1 MPQFDTST
9 FSSQIFWL
17 VVTFIVLWIF
27 LSKVVLPRIEEVIQS
42 RDSKI
47 SGDLKRAA
55 DAKQE
60 AEEAMAEYEAAL
72 AQARAEAQE
81 LIKAALERL
90 AEANAKRD
98 SEFSTHL
105 DARIAEAEARVDAAR
120 EQALQNVRE
129 IAMEVTKATV
139 ERLSGAAA
147 DDAAVESALDSVG
160 KGEG

>member
-1 MPQFDTST
+1 MEP
-9 FSSQIFWL
+9 I
-17 VVTFIVLWIF
+17 
-27 LSKVVLPRIEEVIQS
+27 
-42 RDSKI
+42 
-47 SGDLKRAA
+47 
-55 DAKQE
+55 
-60 AEEAMAEYEAAL
+60 
-72 AQARAEAQE
+72 
-81 LIKAALERL
+81 LERL

-105 DARIAEAEARVDAAR
+105 DASIAEAEARVDAAR